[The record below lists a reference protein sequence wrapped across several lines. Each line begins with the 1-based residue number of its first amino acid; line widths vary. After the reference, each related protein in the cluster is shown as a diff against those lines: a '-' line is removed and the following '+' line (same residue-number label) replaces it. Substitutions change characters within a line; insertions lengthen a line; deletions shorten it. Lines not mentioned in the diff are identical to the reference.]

1 MAFAAGYGVAAVCQM
16 TTYAAQAPVAATAAA
31 AALTMVLVSGSSRLL
46 SGAFRGLGIGLAA
59 GVGSAMAVMPT
70 ELPAGAEVVW
80 QMVAAGT
87 IVAVM
92 AAHWVGP
99 VSAVAGVGTAL
110 FTPVVKQRV
119 EMRSLQTLAAM
130 LVLVP
135 AICCFAVGALF
146 GMLSARRRRAT

>member
-1 MAFAAGYGVAAVCQM
+1 
-16 TTYAAQAPVAATAAA
+16 
-31 AALTMVLVSGSSRLL
+31 VSGSSRLL

-70 ELPAGAEVVW
+70 ELPAGAEAAW
-80 QMVAAGT
+80 QMAAAGT
-87 IVAVM
+87 IVTVM

-119 EMRSLQTLAAM
+119 EIRSLQTLAAM

-135 AICCFAVGALF
+135 TICCFAVGALF